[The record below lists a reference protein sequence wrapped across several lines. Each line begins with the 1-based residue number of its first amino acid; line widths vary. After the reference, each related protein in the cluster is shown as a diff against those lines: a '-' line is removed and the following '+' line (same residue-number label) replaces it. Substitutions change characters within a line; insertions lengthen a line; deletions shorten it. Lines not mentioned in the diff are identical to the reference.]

1 MMMMIWWKNI
11 QTLKIVLLKKKK
23 LDGGKKRIRG
33 RCCIQSAKLRLLII
47 GGVLST
53 LFLTITMIL
62 C

>member
-33 RCCIQSAKLRLLII
+33 RCCIQSAKLRLL
-47 GGVLST
+47 
-53 LFLTITMIL
+53 
-62 C
+62 